1 MPQGQTRFPLP
12 PWWLS
17 RSTDTTGGLSGTC
30 PPCHTRQDTP
40 CERGKNIRVSAWH
53 LGRAVL
59 ILQGTHSFPLSSPQ
73 AADAVFEAW
82 TASYFP
88 GKTLQGAFPG
98 RLLPCLK
105 ASPVESHPGSAPTIS
120 LPASSQTPPHPLCA
134 NPKLPWDTSTEVI
147 TPNFHPTTRHSPPKS
162 APALSQLCCPTP
174 LPAKHSSHPLIPLQ
188 KS

>member
-1 MPQGQTRFPLP
+1 M
-12 PWWLS
+12 
-17 RSTDTTGGLSGTC
+17 
-30 PPCHTRQDTP
+30 
-40 CERGKNIRVSAWH
+40 SAWH

-59 ILQGTHSFPLSSPQ
+59 ILQGIHSFPLSSPQ

-82 TASYFP
+82 TAPYFP

-105 ASPVESHPGSAPTIS
+105 VSPMESHPGSAPTIS
-120 LPASSQTPPHPLCA
+120 LPVSSQTPPTSLCT

-147 TPNFHPTTRHSPPKS
+147 TPNFHPTTRHSPPKISSCPQS
-162 APALSQLCCPTP
+162 ALLSHTSLC
-174 LPAKHSSHPLIPLQ
+174 LSAAKHSCHPLIPLQ

>member
-1 MPQGQTRFPLP
+1 MPLP
-12 PWWLS
+12 VPASPAERTFLAVFRSHPECRRDKPASPCRPGGSLGAQTPRGDS
-17 RSTDTTGGLSGTC
+17 RGTC

-40 CERGKNIRVSAWH
+40 CERGKHQDERLAPP
-53 LGRAVL
+53 GRAVL

-105 ASPVESHPGSAPTIS
+105 ASLMESHPGSAPTIS
-120 LPASSQTPPHPLCA
+120 LCLSAA
-134 NPKLPWDTSTEVI
+134 KL
-147 TPNFHPTTRHSPPKS
+147 
-162 APALSQLCCPTP
+162 
-174 LPAKHSSHPLIPLQ
+174 PLIPSAQILNFHGIPAQ
-188 KS
+188 RL